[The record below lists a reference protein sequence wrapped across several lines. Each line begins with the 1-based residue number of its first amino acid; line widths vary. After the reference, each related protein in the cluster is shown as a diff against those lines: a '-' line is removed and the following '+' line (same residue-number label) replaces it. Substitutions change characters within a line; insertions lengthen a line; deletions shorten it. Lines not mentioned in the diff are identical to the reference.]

1 MCTFGVQNRIQQIS
15 DDRALMKKFFILISL
30 MLTINFLQGQVYDT
44 VNVFQK
50 DTALFC
56 HIDTIVLDA
65 GADYVSYSWNTGA
78 TTRMIKVTSNGT
90 YDVAASTSGGQLEES
105 DIYINTIRARIM
117 QESDSLCY
125 KDTIFLVVDK
135 TNYSYLWN
143 TGDTLYNLQVVMPR
157 SETYTV
163 EIYDDI
169 NSCYD
174 SVRLDMYPRM
184 FVEFEQNQENK
195 GCPGGDCK
203 GQLRVFASGGTGALD
218 IEWDTPN
225 VDPGDS
231 SYAIG
236 LCEGFV
242 GVHIY
247 DEAGCRFD
255 TNYWVEVWE
264 MPEVITTP
272 DTTTYIQD
280 PRVMFWYE
288 NLSEDTISLTNYF
301 WLLESGVS
309 SNLPN
314 PVFSFNAMGEHRVR
328 FEYTTMNGCVDSSIT
343 VITVASVELLVPNVM
358 TPNSDGANDTFIITI
373 KPPEEEGSSRSIA
386 TAPGYYQPINDY
398 YISNQLV
405 IFNRWGRKVFEATD
419 YANDW
424 DGKNLPDGTYFYVL
438 KCQGTQGEDIF
449 KGAVT
454 ILR

>member
-1 MCTFGVQNRIQQIS
+1 
-15 DDRALMKKFFILISL
+15 MKKIFILISL
-30 MLTINFLQGQVYDT
+30 IISANFLQGQVYDT
-44 VNVFQK
+44 AYVFQS
-50 DTALFC
+50 DTARFC

-65 GADYVSYSWNTGA
+65 GANYASYSWNTGA
-78 TTRMIKVTSNGT
+78 TSRMIKVTDNGT
-90 YDVAASTSGGQLEES
+90 YDVAASTSGGQIDES
-105 DIYINTIRARIM
+105 AIYINTIRAKIM

-125 KDTIFLVVDK
+125 KDTLFLVVDE
-135 TNYSYLWN
+135 TNYRYLWN
-143 TGDTLYNLQVVMPR
+143 TGDTLYNLRVIMPR

-163 EIYDDI
+163 EIYNDI
-169 NSCYD
+169 NSCSD
-174 SVRLDMYPRM
+174 SVRLDMYPRIY
-184 FVEFEQNQENK
+184 VEFEQNQENK

-203 GQLRVFASGGTGALD
+203 GQVRVTATGGTGQLN

-236 LCEGFV
+236 LCEGFI

-247 DEAGCRFD
+247 DDAGCRFD

-280 PRVMFWYE
+280 PRITFWYE
-288 NLSEDTISLTNYF
+288 NLSEDSISLTNYF
-301 WLLESGVS
+301 WLLESGAS

-314 PVFSFNAMGEHRVR
+314 PTFSFDAMGEHRVR

-373 KPPEEEGSSRSIA
+373 KPPGEDESVRAFGAGS
-386 TAPGYYQPINDY
+386 GGYQPINDY

-405 IFNRWGRKVFEATD
+405 IFNRWGKKVFEATD

-424 DGKNLPDGTYFYVL
+424 DGNGLPDGTYFYVL
-438 KCQGTQGEDIF
+438 KCEGTLGEDVF
-449 KGAVT
+449 NGAVT